1 MSLIFHRPLSRF
13 RRQPMSSLQRLGCAC
28 LAAICVALP
37 LGCGERRDLG
47 RVSPYSE
54 LVGHTYRVVGDL
66 NSLGVKPLKSDVPPE
81 YVMLQPRDHGYTGPE
96 IAFTRP
102 VPRGSTFRI
111 REAWI
116 YDTLLDDTIYYV
128 VVFNEIGVV
137 EQGLP
142 VRIPLSGGN
151 ESSDGRLNAFTS
163 ASSNV
168 L

>member
-1 MSLIFHRPLSRF
+1 MSLVFHRPFSWSP
-13 RRQPMSSLQRLGCAC
+13 RQPMSSVQRVGRAFLV
-28 LAAICVALP
+28 AICVALP
-37 LGCGERRDLG
+37 LGCSERRDLG

-81 YVMLQPRDHGYTGPE
+81 YVMLQPRDRGYTGPE

-102 VPRGSTFRI
+102 VPRGSTFRV
-111 REAWI
+111 REAWM
-116 YDTLLDDTIYYV
+116 YDTLLDDTLYYV

-142 VRIPLSGGN
+142 VHIPLSGGN
-151 ESSDGRLNAFTS
+151 ESNNGTLNPRFYER
-163 ASSNV
+163 V
-168 L
+168 Q